1 MLTILLREGETVCSF
16 AESGWCQLTHRTRS
30 VNSDEATTNWRAVCG
45 KSACTVRREGE
56 LRLSPPLSADA
67 YVEIS
72 VEDSG
77 PGLTLEQQERI
88 FEAFYTTKAGG
99 TGLGLAVTKTLL
111 EKMGATIES
120 GKGARGARFRVLLPA
135 GVEA

>member
-1 MLTILLREGETVCSF
+1 VVDANYLQQALMNLLLNAIDASGKDGEVSL
-16 AESGWCQLTHRTRS
+16 SLRS
-30 VNSDEATTNWRAVCG
+30 LDIQ
-45 KSACTVRREGE
+45 
-56 LRLSPPLSADA
+56 
-67 YVEIS
+67 VEIN

-77 PGLTLEQQERI
+77 SGLSSDQRERI

-120 GKGARGARFRVLLPA
+120 GNGDRGARFRVLLPA
-135 GVEA
+135 GGET

>member
-1 MLTILLREGETVCSF
+1 
-16 AESGWCQLTHRTRS
+16 
-30 VNSDEATTNWRAVCG
+30 
-45 KSACTVRREGE
+45 
-56 LRLSPPLSADA
+56 
-67 YVEIS
+67 VEIS

-77 PGLTLEQQERI
+77 PGLTPEQQERI

-120 GKGARGARFRVLLPA
+120 GKGIRGARFRVLLPI
-135 GVEA
+135 GGES

>member
-1 MLTILLREGETVCSF
+1 M
-16 AESGWCQLTHRTRS
+16 
-30 VNSDEATTNWRAVCG
+30 
-45 KSACTVRREGE
+45 
-56 LRLSPPLSADA
+56 
-67 YVEIS
+67 EIS

>member
-1 MLTILLREGETVCSF
+1 MERWGCRLT
-16 AESGWCQLTHRTRS
+16 
-30 VNSDEATTNWRAVCG
+30 
-45 KSACTVRREGE
+45 
-56 LRLSPPLSADA
+56 SADDH
-67 YVEIS
+67 VEIS

-120 GKGARGARFRVLLPA
+120 AKGVRGARFRVLLPA
-135 GVEA
+135 GGEA